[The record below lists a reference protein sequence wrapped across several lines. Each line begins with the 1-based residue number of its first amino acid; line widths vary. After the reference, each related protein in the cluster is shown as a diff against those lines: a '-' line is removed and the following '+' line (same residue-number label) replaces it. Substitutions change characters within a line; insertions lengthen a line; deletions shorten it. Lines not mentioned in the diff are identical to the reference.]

1 MMRSPRD
8 EMRTILIAM
17 AVAGALAGAVAQA
30 QDVLK
35 TKGCLGCHDMDKK
48 KVGPAFKDAAAKN
61 KGNKDAAGAIVA
73 KMKDGKGHPKVAGS
87 DDDLKA
93 AVNAALSAK

>member
-1 MMRSPRD
+1 
-8 EMRTILIAM
+8 MRTILVAV
-17 AVAGALAGAVAQA
+17 AVAGALAGGMTQA

-35 TKGCLGCHDMDKK
+35 AKGCLGCHDMDKK
-48 KVGPAFKDAAAKN
+48 KVGPAFKDAAAKH
-61 KGNKDAAGAIVA
+61 KGNKDAVGAIVA
-73 KMKDGKGHPKVAGS
+73 KMKEGKGHPKIAGS